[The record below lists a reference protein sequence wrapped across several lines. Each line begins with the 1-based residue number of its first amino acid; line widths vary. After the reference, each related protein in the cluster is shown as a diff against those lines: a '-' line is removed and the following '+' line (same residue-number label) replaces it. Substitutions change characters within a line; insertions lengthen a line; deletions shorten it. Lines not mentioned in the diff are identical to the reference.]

1 MILFKNCSVLPE
13 LMDGFSEAKCDILT
27 DGKRI
32 KGIYKCGE
40 CPFDSETVI
49 DEEGRFV
56 LPGFIDMHVHLTLS
70 GDDTRIDNEKSG
82 VQRGYDALKYAQD
95 ALNAGFTVLRDVGA
109 THNIAINLR
118 NSINKGD
125 FVGPTIYAC
134 GLILTPTEIG
144 NDFLPGLYSE
154 VDTPDEIIKAVRQEV
169 AKGADYIKVMG
180 SGSAQNPG
188 GEPGKP
194 IITLEDMKVM
204 VEAAA
209 FKDTYVVKQLQ
220 FADLRLIKENKEGN
234 KEILGV
240 LPGQLQYP
248 SLNEVNYIAFNEV
261 TEEYHDEL
269 YSFIEFQGW
278 KNSYIQGK
286 PTRLYKRVCKNNS
299 IIDEQKVLS
308 EYIRHQIHHP
318 DNKNNPRYTREE
330 LKQSIDLMRAFIA
343 RQSVAGIVEP

>member
-70 GDDTRIDNEKSG
+70 GNDTRIDNEKSG

-95 ALNAGFTVLRDVGA
+95 ALNSGFTVLRDVGA

-154 VDTPDEIIKAVRQEV
+154 VDTPDEII
-169 AKGADYIKVMG
+169 
-180 SGSAQNPG
+180 
-188 GEPGKP
+188 
-194 IITLEDMKVM
+194 
-204 VEAAA
+204 
-209 FKDTYVVKQLQ
+209 
-220 FADLRLIKENKEGN
+220 
-234 KEILGV
+234 
-240 LPGQLQYP
+240 
-248 SLNEVNYIAFNEV
+248 
-261 TEEYHDEL
+261 
-269 YSFIEFQGW
+269 
-278 KNSYIQGK
+278 
-286 PTRLYKRVCKNNS
+286 
-299 IIDEQKVLS
+299 
-308 EYIRHQIHHP
+308 
-318 DNKNNPRYTREE
+318 
-330 LKQSIDLMRAFIA
+330 
-343 RQSVAGIVEP
+343 

>member
-40 CPFDSETVI
+40 CPFESETVI

-194 IITLEDMKVM
+194 IITPEDLKVM

-209 FKDTYVVKQLQ
+209 GPAVRHVRQRSGA
-220 FADLRLIKENKEGN
+220 ADRGRVRGQRNRQKAQEHPVPGGFYIGYSGTGGCFSGRRAGGGEHRL
-234 KEILGV
+234 
-240 LPGQLQYP
+240 
-248 SLNEVNYIAFNEV
+248 
-261 TEEYHDEL
+261 
-269 YSFIEFQGW
+269 
-278 KNSYIQGK
+278 
-286 PTRLYKRVCKNNS
+286 
-299 IIDEQKVLS
+299 
-308 EYIRHQIHHP
+308 
-318 DNKNNPRYTREE
+318 
-330 LKQSIDLMRAFIA
+330 
-343 RQSVAGIVEP
+343 